1 MLSRVRAFVADEPV
15 LAALVISLVILAAR
29 FGHLAII
36 QTDLGAD
43 EAQYWFWSR
52 ELAWGYYSK
61 PPLIA
66 WLIGLST
73 GLFGDTVFAV
83 RFFSPILIGGTGLA
97 LFAAGRRLFGDKV
110 GLTALVFWH
119 LMPAVILGG
128 TLISTDVP
136 MLLFWSA
143 SLWAL
148 IGLIEGRDSA
158 KRSWGFVLGL
168 CLGAAFLSKYAAIY
182 FPIGLALAV
191 VTSAYVRRS
200 LTVSSLIIAAVTAG
214 TIITPH
220 ILWLQAND
228 FQTLKHTAENARWSD
243 ITLHFDEL
251 ADFFFSQLAVLGP
264 ILFAALI
271 VGAVRYRF
279 RADPKEAMLLSMALP
294 PLVIICGQALL
305 SRAHANWAMAAYPA
319 ALILL
324 PLWLLRMKVE
334 RWALPATILLHG
346 AAWIGF
352 ISVTTDFTRADAL
365 GLSSAV
371 HRERAWGETADLIRP
386 YLEGKDGLILD
397 DREIAAHL
405 IWELRHDDIDVEV
418 YDSNFRPQHTFE
430 VALPFTPEPERSRLL
445 VTTMRGA
452 GLETYIAMQPLEPLG
467 TIFIDLGTEKRGLP
481 VRTLDLY
488 AVER

>member
-15 LAALVISLVILAAR
+15 FSALILTLVITASR

-61 PPLIA
+61 PPMIA

-73 GLFGDTVFAV
+73 SLFGDTVLAV
-83 RFFSPILIGGTGLA
+83 RFFSPLLIAGTGLA
-97 LFAAGRRLFGDKV
+97 LFTAGRRLFGDKV
-110 GLTALVFWH
+110 GLTALLFWH
-119 LMPAVILGG
+119 MMPAVILGG

-136 MLLFWSA
+136 MLLFWSV
-143 SLWAL
+143 SLWSL
-148 IGLIEGRDSA
+148 IGLIEARENA
-158 KRSWGFVLGL
+158 KLQWGFVLGL
-168 CLGAAFLSKYAAIY
+168 SLSAAFLSKYAAIY
-182 FPIGLALAV
+182 FPIGLALAAL
-191 VTSAYVRRS
+191 TSTYVRRG
-200 LTVSSLIIAAVTAG
+200 LTVRSLIVAAVTAG
-214 TIITPH
+214 AIVTPH

-228 FQTLKHTAENARWSD
+228 FQTVKHTAENAKWSG

-251 ADFFFSQLAVLGP
+251 ADFFLSQLAVLGP
-264 ILFAALI
+264 ILFGVLI
-271 VGAVRYRF
+271 VGTIRYRF
-279 RADPKEAMLLSMALP
+279 RADPKEAMLLSMVLP

-352 ISVTTDFTRADAL
+352 ISITTDFTRADAL
-365 GLSSAV
+365 GLSSSV
-371 HRERAWGETADLIRP
+371 HRERAWQDTADLIRP
-386 YLEGKDGLILD
+386 YLEGRDGLILD

-405 IWELRHDDIDVEV
+405 IWELRHDGIDVEV

-430 VALPFTPEPERSRLL
+430 VALPFIPDPERSRLL

-452 GLETYIAMQPLEPLG
+452 GLETYVTMQPLEPLG
-467 TIFIDLGTEKRGLP
+467 TIFIDLGTEKHGLP
-481 VRTLDLY
+481 VRTFDLY